1 MKISVFKYVF
11 YFGFISCSANRNI
24 IGTYSKD
31 ISSHLSYSITVLDS
45 NQFEF
50 ESRVGLAEK
59 KTYGSYD
66 YFKGKLV
73 LNSNADCT
81 KENGK
86 VTAEYKEDLK
96 GTLLKFY
103 YFDGVRPYKNLEVL
117 VNDSVK
123 LQTDESGVIRFDGIV
138 VNIYV
143 EFLPHCVYYYEF
155 GVGHMNY
162 YSVYLTPS
170 NGSAVVFR
178 QRSLKINKRGIKFNR
193 AWLIKV

>member
-11 YFGFISCSANRNI
+11 YLGFISCSANRNI

-31 ISSHLSYSITVLDS
+31 ISSHMSYSITVLDS
-45 NQFEF
+45 SQFEF

-66 YFKGKLV
+66 YFNGKLV

-81 KENGK
+81 KENGR

-103 YFDGVRPYKNLEVL
+103 YFDGVRPYKNLKVL

-123 LQTDESGVIRFDGIV
+123 LQTDETGLIRFDGIV
-138 VNIYV
+138 ENIYM
-143 EFLPHCVYYYEF
+143 EFLPPCVYFYEF
-155 GVGHMNY
+155 DNSNKNY
-162 YSVYLTPS
+162 FSIYLAPS
-170 NGSAVVFR
+170 NGSAIVFR
-178 QRSLKINKRGIKFNR
+178 DKKIKISRKGIRFDKV
-193 AWLIKV
+193 WLRKT